1 MITQLNSRETHELL
15 SKQRLGRLGCSLDG
29 EPYVVPVNYLMVEE
43 SIYMHSLPGHKIN
56 VLRANPRVCLQVDD
70 IKDEFNWRSV
80 IATGAYEEL
89 TDPEE
94 RERMLNRLLQRQP
107 NLTPVESAMRPGE
120 DKLILFRIRV
130 DRITGLAEHW

>member
-1 MITQLNSRETHELL
+1 MITQLNSRETHKLL
-15 SKQRLGRLGCSLDG
+15 SQQRLGRLGCSLDG

-43 SIYMHSLPGHKIN
+43 SIYVHSLPGHKIN

-80 IATGAYEEL
+80 IVTGAYEEL

>member
-1 MITQLNSRETHELL
+1 MITQLSSRETHELL
-15 SKQRLGRLGCSLDG
+15 NQQRFGRLGCSLDG

-43 SIYMHSLPGHKIN
+43 NIYIHSLAGHKIN
-56 VLRANPRVCLQVDD
+56 ILRANPRACLQVDD
-70 IKDEFNWRSV
+70 IRDEFNWRSV

-107 NLTPVESAMRPGE
+107 NLTPVESAMTPGD
-120 DKLILFRIRV
+120 DKVILFCIRV